1 MIKRQHLL
9 LPFVS
14 LLVAGLIS
22 CSQSGYSSSA
32 SLIAQTTAQT
42 TAQTIA
48 QVTGTPSPTPVR
60 VAPSPAT
67 SSDLT
72 QMFSRI
78 WRVTAPSGSAPNSL
92 YIFLPNG
99 TLMQTSCV
107 ETYAIFP
114 WTIDKAA
121 PKVLKVSENG
131 RPAYTAEILE
141 LTDTTLRLKQK
152 LIPSNET
159 KEITLTAI
167 DSEFV
172 CPDLPK

>member
-22 CSQSGYSSSA
+22 CSQSGDLSSSNA
-32 SLIAQTTAQT
+32 SNTSASIV
-42 TAQTIA
+42 AQTI
-48 QVTGTPSPTPVR
+48 TPSPVR
-60 VAPSPAT
+60 VTPSSTPSTPA

-121 PKVLKVSENG
+121 PKVLNVSENG

-152 LIPSNET
+152 LILSNET
-159 KEITLTAI
+159 QEVTLTAVEE
-167 DSEFV
+167 EFV

>member
-22 CSQSGYSSSA
+22 CSQSGDLSSSNASNTSA
-32 SLIAQTTAQT
+32 SLVAQTS
-42 TAQTIA
+42 
-48 QVTGTPSPTPVR
+48 TPSPTP
-60 VAPSPAT
+60 STPA

-121 PKVLKVSENG
+121 PKVLNVSENG

-141 LTDTTLRLKQK
+141 LSDTTLRLKQE
-152 LIPSNET
+152 LILSNET
-159 KEITLTAI
+159 REITLTAVEE
-167 DSEFV
+167 EFV

>member
-9 LPFVS
+9 LPFLS

-32 SLIAQTTAQT
+32 SVIAQTTAQT
-42 TAQTIA
+42 TA

-60 VAPSPAT
+60 ITPSTPT

-99 TLMQTSCV
+99 TLLQTSCV

-159 KEITLTAI
+159 KEMTLTAV